1 MLKYVIKRLL
11 FALLTIFIVISILF
25 VVIRLSPLKHED
37 YYELEPEQ
45 FWMIGVGNK
54 NTSFIYSGP
63 LPVQFFNY
71 WKGVITR
78 FDLGVCTTRGPLY
91 DYVTHYIARSVKIT
105 LFTNLC
111 VILISFLGIPLG
123 ILAACNRNKWID
135 YAINAFGMLLYSLPI
150 IVVAFVFQYFIAF
163 KTGAFP
169 VTYPYLVK
177 IVSLESLHGLFLPVL
192 SLSLAPLGMYIRST
206 YVGLTETLTSD
217 HMLLARVKGLT
228 NWQAIRR
235 HGIRNSL
242 IAVLPDM
249 YSNIAFI
256 TINSMLI
263 ELIYSIPGAAISYLR
278 TFFNGDFAK
287 LIPPYITNYLYI
299 PLEIKEVLTRP
310 TDYNVFLGY
319 SLFFTGLAVGL
330 GFLLDISYGLIDP
343 RIRVGTDKTNNY

>member
-1 MLKYVIKRLL
+1 MLKYIIKRLL

-25 VVIRLSPLKHED
+25 VVIRLKPLKYED
-37 YYELEPEQ
+37 YTELTRDQ
-45 FWMIGVGNK
+45 FWMIGVCNI
-54 NTSFIYSGP
+54 NTSYVYSGP
-63 LPVQFFNY
+63 LPTQFFNY

-91 DYVTHYIARSVKIT
+91 DWVTHYIGRSVKIT
-105 LFTNLC
+105 LFTNFC
-111 VILISFLGIPLG
+111 VILLSFLGIPLG
-123 ILAACNRNKWID
+123 IIAACNKNKWID

-150 IVVAFVFQYFIAF
+150 IVLAFAFQYFIAF

-169 VTYPYLVK
+169 LIYPYGVK
-177 IVSLESLHGLFLPVL
+177 IVSLESLHVLFLPIL

-217 HMLLARVKGLT
+217 HMLLARVKGLS

-235 HGIRNSL
+235 HGIRNSM

-249 YSNIAFI
+249 YANIAFI
-256 TINSMLI
+256 TINSMVI

-278 TFFNGDFAK
+278 TFFNGDIAK
-287 LIPPYITNYLYI
+287 LIPPHIEIYELI
-299 PLEIKEVLTRP
+299 PPAIKAAMMRP

-343 RIRVGTDKTNNY
+343 RIKIGGNKTNNY